1 MGKVINTTTGNL
13 QRYSKDTLKE
23 IKSLVSDITTQ
34 IELDATR
41 DAPRFTDAGEGSNT
55 EGDLFINIDKKFT
68 DNGYTGEV
76 GVMGRGD
83 TPDKEIKDKD
93 GNVIGRQG
101 DANPMAAYLEFG
113 TGLSAGEILAPYPQ
127 WIKDIAWKFF
137 VTGQGTLKGKP
148 YLYPNVLKGIPV
160 FQRELKAL
168 TDKEVKDNG

>member
-13 QRYSKDTLKE
+13 HRYSKDTLKE
-23 IKSLVSDITTQ
+23 IKSLVADITTQ

-41 DAPRFTDAGEGSNT
+41 DAPRFTDTGTGSKT

-76 GVMGRGD
+76 GVMG
-83 TPDKEIKDKD
+83 E
-93 GNVIGRQG
+93 N
-101 DANPMAAYLEFG
+101 NMAAYLEFG

-127 WIKDIAWKFF
+127 WIKDIAWEFF
-137 VTGQGTLKGKP
+137 VTGRGTLKGKP

-160 FQRELKAL
+160 FERELK
-168 TDKEVKDNG
+168 TVIDKDVKDNG

>member
-23 IKSLVSDITTQ
+23 IKLLVADITTQ
-34 IELDATR
+34 IEIDATR
-41 DAPRFTDAGEGSNT
+41 DAPRFTDAGEGNKT

-76 GVMGRGD
+76 GVMG
-83 TPDKEIKDKD
+83 E
-93 GNVIGRQG
+93 N
-101 DANPMAAYLEFG
+101 NMAAYLEFG
-113 TGLSAGEILAPYPQ
+113 TGLSAREILAPYPQ

-160 FQRELKAL
+160 FQRELKQL
-168 TDKEVKDNG
+168 VDKDIKDNG

>member
-23 IKSLVSDITTQ
+23 IKSLVADVTTQ
-34 IELDATR
+34 IEIDATR
-41 DAPRFTDAGEGSNT
+41 DAPMSSGGTK
-55 EGDLFINIDKKFT
+55 FISIDKQFT

-76 GVMGRGD
+76 GVMGEND
-83 TPDKEIKDKD
+83 L
-93 GNVIGRQG
+93 
-101 DANPMAAYLEFG
+101 AAYFEFG

-160 FQRELKAL
+160 FQKELKTL
-168 TDKEVKDNG
+168 IDKDVKDNG